1 MSLENPQWKF
11 SCQKG
16 MKNNFLAKAGL
27 EPGTAAFPQQDVL
40 PTEPWS
46 KLKDLHSNLENET
59 TTKIIKL

>member
-27 EPGTAAFPQQDVL
+27 EPGTAEFPQWDEL
-40 PTEPWS
+40 TIEPQS
-46 KLKDLHSNLENET
+46 
-59 TTKIIKL
+59 